1 MSQLEQN
8 QLVYIVCGEA
18 SGDLHAANLVA
29 AWKKIN
35 PQLQFKG
42 WGGDR
47 LAAQGVS
54 IEQHIS
60 AMSFMGFLEVL
71 LNIRTIHTQF
81 KQLKQSLLAQKP
93 DVLVLVDYPGFNLRM
108 ARWAQEHG
116 IKVLYYIS
124 PTVWAWKQNRV
135 YTIQKYVAKLYCIL
149 PFEPEFYARF
159 GIDVAYFGHPLKDE
173 IEHYQAAHL
182 TTTTFN
188 KPVLALLPGSRPQ
201 ELKKKLPL
209 MLAAAAHFQES
220 HQIAVACAASIP
232 LDVYQTYCKGYDV
245 HLSVAHTYDLLAV
258 AELAL
263 VTSGTAT
270 LETALFHVP
279 QVVCYK
285 GSAIS
290 IWLAK
295 KLVKIQYISLV
306 NLILQQNAVC
316 ELIQETCTVA
326 NMQAE
331 LQKLLPGEPQRQ
343 AQLAHYTDLQTL
355 LQQSGVSD
363 RIAHSMNTYLPS

>member
-29 AWKKIN
+29 AWKKTN

-47 LAAQGVS
+47 LAEQGVT

-71 LNIRTIHTQF
+71 LNIRTINAQF
-81 KQLKQSLLAQKP
+81 KQLKQSLLSQKP

-108 ARWAQEHG
+108 AKWAHEHG

-135 YTIQKYVAKLYCIL
+135 YTIQKYVTKLYCIL
-149 PFEPEFYARF
+149 PFEPEFYDRF

-173 IEHYQAAHL
+173 IGRYQATHN
-182 TTTTFN
+182 TTSTFS

-209 MLAAAAHFQES
+209 MLAAAAQFQES
-220 HQIAVACAASIP
+220 HQIAVACAATIS

-245 HLSVAHTYDLLAV
+245 HLSTGHTYDLLSIAD
-258 AELAL
+258 LAL

-306 NLILQQNAVC
+306 NLILQQNAVS
-316 ELIQETCTVA
+316 ELIQEDCTVA
-326 NMQAE
+326 NMHTE
-331 LQKLLPGEPQRQ
+331 LQKLLPGKPQRQ
-343 AQLAHYTDLQTL
+343 AQLTKYADLQAL
-355 LQQSGVSD
+355 LQESGVSE
-363 RIAHSMNTYLPS
+363 RVANSMNTYLSS